1 MIFLFFIIALLYASA
16 GFGGGSMYLAVL
28 NSVFP
33 SAGVGNKVHGL
44 LCNTG
49 VTLQGSWLW
58 GRAYGKALQQGWPI
72 LLCAAISCSFTA
84 YYFRNEGIVQ
94 WAMSIALIVAGILL
108 ILQDKIE
115 SLQFKFHQSVL
126 LSISTLVGALAGMT
140 GIGGGI
146 YLSPILHLSKWQ
158 DAKSIATLCSILILS
173 NSIISLII
181 LMGFSSFSLENIN
194 WSLPLASII
203 GGTMGS
209 ISGIRIL
216 TQKQIKWLTAI
227 ILLAVGNQFIL
238 NVIL

>member
-1 MIFLFFIIALLYASA
+1 MIFLFFIIAMIYASA

-33 SAGVGNKVHGL
+33 SSGVGNKVHGL

-49 VTLQGSWLW
+49 VTLQGSWQW

-108 ILQDKIE
+108 ILQDRIE

-140 GIGGGI
+140 GKGKPVCV
-146 YLSPILHLSKWQ
+146 LLHTEMGNGVDFMMHTHAWHGKAPSNEQLENALNQ
-158 DAKSIATLCSILILS
+158 NPATL
-173 NSIISLII
+173 
-181 LMGFSSFSLENIN
+181 GDY
-194 WSLPLASII
+194 
-203 GGTMGS
+203 
-209 ISGIRIL
+209 
-216 TQKQIKWLTAI
+216 
-227 ILLAVGNQFIL
+227 
-238 NVIL
+238 